1 MEEEET
7 QDRMMPYT
15 TKMIFRALGRVS
27 GRSYV
32 NAAGFAVVPYHL
44 RYKTINLKKSP
55 IYMDFLDRC
64 MPGDMGEIANFH
76 DRHVVE
82 YERYLVLDAAG
93 SEPLPEHT
101 YSNIMNSIFLELAV
115 KGRLNPMLICWFER
129 QNVITDDTVLRV
141 AGALPDLMSKRIL
154 QIVFIE
160 QYNENLPRLH

>member
-1 MEEEET
+1 
-7 QDRMMPYT
+7 MPYHSR
-15 TKMIFRALGRVS
+15 MIFKALGRNC
-27 GRSYV
+27 GRNYV
-32 NAAGFAVVPYHL
+32 NSAGFHVVPYHL
-44 RYKTINLKKSP
+44 RYKAVNLKKSP

-101 YSNIMNSIFLELAV
+101 YSNIMNSIFLELAR

-129 QNVITDDTVLRV
+129 RNIITEDTFLQV
-141 AGALPDLMSKRIL
+141 AGALPDKVSRKVL
-154 QIVFIE
+154 QIVFVE
-160 QYNENLPRLH
+160 QYKELQ